1 MARGQPRGRV
11 QAFTFMIQD
20 DRYAVATVALVMLPD
35 DGQARDIAARRLA
48 ESPHHLAVEVFQD
61 DVLLFRVT
69 RDPRL

>member
-1 MARGQPRGRV
+1 
-11 QAFTFMIQD
+11 MIQD